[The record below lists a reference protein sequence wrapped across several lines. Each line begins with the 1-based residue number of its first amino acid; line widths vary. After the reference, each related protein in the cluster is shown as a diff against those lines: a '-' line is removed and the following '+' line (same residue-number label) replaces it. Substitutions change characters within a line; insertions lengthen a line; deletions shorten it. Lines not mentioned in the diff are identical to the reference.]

1 MTPKEITQGMVD
13 KQFKRL
19 EINLKKAADKSPN
32 KLKTILK
39 KMASEA
45 PEATVSILRKMVIR
59 LIDEVEES
67 KKQIK
72 TTKKH
77 EEKIRKLK
85 EYRMFFLEILVKL
98 QGYKDVKDYQKK
110 NIRIFSKE
118 VRDHLEQNDYE
129 IKIDRSK

>member
-1 MTPKEITQGMVD
+1 MVD